1 MLHKAIER
9 ESDLKAEKAP
19 WGFALFAG
27 FVGATII
34 TIWRNGG
41 INSHGTA
48 DTLMFIGFLI
58 FLGWLTLP
66 RRDKAPGHEGADK
79 GLALR
84 LGKSL
89 KRILRPLKG

>member
-1 MLHKAIER
+1 MRLSK
-9 ESDLKAEKAP
+9 ESDLKTEKTN

-27 FVGATII
+27 FIGATVI

-41 INSHGTA
+41 INSHGPA
-48 DTLMFIGFLI
+48 DTLMFIAFLI
-58 FLGWLTLP
+58 FVGWLTLP
-66 RRDKAPGHEGADK
+66 RRDKPPGHQGADQ

-89 KRILRPLKG
+89 KRVLRPHKG